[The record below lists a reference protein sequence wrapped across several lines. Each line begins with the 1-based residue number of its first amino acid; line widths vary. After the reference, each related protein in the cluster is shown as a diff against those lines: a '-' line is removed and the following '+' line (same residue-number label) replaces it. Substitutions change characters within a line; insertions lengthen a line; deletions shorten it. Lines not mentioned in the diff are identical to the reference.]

1 MGYSIIKIEGIG
13 PTYAAKLQAAGIR
26 STDGFLKLCAD
37 KKGRRAVA
45 ETSGVSEAHLLK
57 WANMADLM
65 RIQGIGPQFSE
76 LLEAAGVDTVK
87 ELRKRKADNLAQKMA
102 EVQDAKRLTRVS
114 PSEAQVKAWIDEAKS
129 LTPMIS
135 H

>member
-1 MGYSIIKIEGIG
+1 MGYSIVKIEGIG
-13 PTYAAKLQAAGIR
+13 PAYAAKLQAAGIR
-26 STDGFLKLCAD
+26 STDGFLKHCAD
-37 KKGRRAVA
+37 KKGRRGVA
-45 ETSGVSEAHLLK
+45 EKTGVSEAYLLK

-65 RIQGIGPQFSE
+65 RIQGVGPQFGE
-76 LLEAAGVDTVK
+76 LLEAAGVDTIK

-102 EVQDAKRLTRVS
+102 EVQEAKRLTRVS

-129 LTPMIS
+129 LTPLIS